1 MVGSEAA
8 GLGLGRAGA
17 AYDVSFWD
25 IPRRADVMSSN
36 GEEGVSIGSDGPDT
50 GFPETFMTR
59 SFTVMTLICNVRCL
73 SLPLRE

>member
-1 MVGSEAA
+1 
-8 GLGLGRAGA
+8 
-17 AYDVSFWD
+17 
-25 IPRRADVMSSN
+25 MSSN